1 MVLRGFHPTLFN
13 SRPARAPSRGMVIG
27 VGVSIAV
34 HIAAGV
40 WIVAQ
45 RFVAPPERPAPAE
58 RILEV
63 EIWQPPRVITP
74 QEPRESLSPPRPTQ
88 STIPSPVPPI
98 PTYVAD
104 PADPIVRSPVI
115 AFDPPADPP
124 VIADPPRLPFIEG
137 AAWLKKPG
145 AREFERFYPERAIR
159 RQIEGQAILNCMV
172 AADGKVRGCVVISE
186 TPSDMGFGEAARRL
200 AAYFQM
206 KPQTRDG
213 RPVDGASVRIPIT
226 FNLD

>member
-1 MVLRGFHPTLFN
+1 MVLRGFHPTL
-13 SRPARAPSRGMVIG
+13 SAPRPARAPSRGLAIG

-34 HIAAGV
+34 HIAAGL

-58 RILEV
+58 SIVEV
-63 EIWQPPRVITP
+63 EIWRPPIAKP
-74 QEPRESLSPPRPTQ
+74 PPEPREPVSRPRPTQ
-88 STIPSPVPPI
+88 WTVASPVPPI
-98 PTYVAD
+98 PTHVAN

-115 AFDPPADPP
+115 VFDPPADSP
-124 VIADPPRLPFIEG
+124 VVADPPRTPFIEG
-137 AAWLKKPG
+137 ATWLRKPG
-145 AREFERFYPERAIR
+145 AREFERFYPERALR
-159 RQIEGQAILNCMV
+159 RNIEGQAVLNCVV
-172 AADGKVRGCVVISE
+172 AANGKVGGCVVISE
-186 TPSDMGFGEAARRL
+186 TPSGTGFGEAAKKL

-206 KPQTRDG
+206 KPQTEDG